1 MSAWPIN
8 WRALVAEAIR
18 RRKSEGLTQRSLAAL
33 AGVSA
38 PTVNAFEQ
46 GAINLRFERIVA
58 ILEALGLFVLPGRSD
73 DLATFIET
81 ARARWRDLVDELPE
95 NDPSRQPHGHSE
107 QAYAIDVPDGDLPSL
122 QALRRLLAEAPRA
135 QGWSP
140 FRLPLKQPVKPAIR
154 EGVVEYWL
162 GKTASDRGFS
172 DAAHSDFWQVSR
184 QAQAY
189 LQRGLQEDGADFEP
203 GLIFDVAL
211 PVTRTAEVLR
221 HAVWLAN
228 QIKADGT
235 VQIRFAARYTG
246 LAGRELLAWSRP
258 ALRDLISDRHRA
270 RADSVDLTYTTSLSA
285 LEANLPKIVH
295 DALRPLYERF
305 DGFVLPFHVVET
317 IVRTTASTA

>member
-1 MSAWPIN
+1 MNAWPID
-8 WRALVAEAIR
+8 WCALVAEAIR

-73 DLATFIET
+73 DLATFIEN
-81 ARARWRDLVDELPE
+81 ARARWRELVDELPAE
-95 NDPSRQPHGHSE
+95 DPSRQPHGHSE
-107 QAYAIDVPDGDLPSL
+107 QAYAIDLPDQDLPSL
-122 QALRRLLAEAPRA
+122 QELRRLLAQAPRTS
-135 QGWSP
+135 GWSP
-140 FRLPLKQPVKPAIR
+140 FWLPPKQSVKPAIR
-154 EGVVEYWL
+154 DGVVECWL
-162 GKTASDRGFS
+162 SKIASDQGFS

-184 QAQAY
+184 RAQAY

-203 GLIFDVAL
+203 GLIFDMAL
-211 PVTRTAEVLR
+211 PVTRTAEMLR

-228 QIKADGT
+228 QFEADDT

-258 ALRDLISDRHRA
+258 ALRDLVRDRHRA
-270 RADSVDLTYTTSLSA
+270 RADSVDLTYNASLSA
-285 LEANLPKIVH
+285 LKQNLPEIVH

-305 DGFVLPFHVVET
+305 DGFVLPFRVVET
-317 IVRTTASTA
+317 VNRR